1 MRPPFPRIGRMG
13 VVDPFASYLSHNS
26 FRQDEASGSGVGEEY
41 YFRCFLKTGF
51 SKRYI
56 FSGFLVRH
64 FVLALSIFFF
74 AFVRVYVK
82 TKNVYFRKLASSL
95 LPV

>member
-13 VVDPFASYLSHNS
+13 VMDPFASYLSHNS

-51 SKRYI
+51 SKIYI

-64 FVLALSIFFF
+64 FVLALSIFFTC
-74 AFVRVYVK
+74 VRVYVK
-82 TKNVYFRKLASSL
+82 KKNVYFCKLASSL